1 MAYFNQLKDNVKTIV
16 ILALA
21 LLPQLALAEIPKCSS
36 KKVTLIGRYGDR
48 GEFPSPL
55 LEMWSEASGNL
66 TALEI
71 KASQS
76 FTKAVVVFKDS
87 EKTVVAKKEVPL
99 KKNKGSGLNL
109 ISEVK
114 KQKSKVAT
122 LEVQLFREGGEQEFC
137 NEISEVIEK
146 DAEGPAE
153 GTNEKTIK

>member
-1 MAYFNQLKDNVKTIV
+1 MKTIV

-36 KKVTLIGRYGDR
+36 KKVTLIGRYGDKA
-48 GEFPSPL
+48 EFPSPL

-71 KASQS
+71 KAAQS
-76 FTKAVVVFKDS
+76 FTKAVVVLKDG
-87 EKTVVAKKEVPL
+87 EKTIVAKKEIAL
-99 KKNKGSGLNL
+99 HKNKGTGLDL

-122 LEVQLFREGGEQEFC
+122 LEVQLFREAGTQEYC
-137 NEISEVIEK
+137 HEISEVIEK

-153 GTNEKTIK
+153 GINEKTIK